1 MYGGNSIKCK
11 ITGVVSLMLIVLVKR
26 KLCYWKNNVIEVS
39 NRKNIYE
46 PGRRVSLN
54 NVHLFY
60 DLSK

>member
-39 NRKNIYE
+39 NRKNIHE
-46 PGRRVSLN
+46 PGQRVSLN